1 MENPNRSNSHRND
14 CKTQGCKVISV
25 MALKLCDVEQRSIGT
40 CTLEWWIEMIHW
52 KASWILS
59 KKDIKSNK

>member
-40 CTLEWWIEMIHW
+40 CTLE
-52 KASWILS
+52 
-59 KKDIKSNK
+59 